1 MYAANHAEP
10 ARILVRAT
18 NWIGDAVISLPALEA
33 LRSRFPRAEI
43 VVVAKPWVAA
53 IYERHPAVNRQ
64 IVYDPAGEHRGPS
77 GFGRLIRQ
85 LRGEAFDA
93 AVLFQNAFHA
103 AWMAWRAR
111 IPVRIGYAC
120 EGRGPLLTEA
130 VETPPQA
137 VYGHQ
142 SYYYLHLLF
151 RAGLIRRPEP
161 PQRLEDTRIEVCPEE
176 KTWAIRRLESLGI
189 HGPRFLLAV
198 APGAAFGP
206 AKRWMP
212 DRFAALADRLTEV
225 LNADVMIF
233 GSASERVLA
242 EEIAGEMEHTPLI
255 VAGETTLR
263 QSMAL
268 LDRCRLVVT
277 NDSGL
282 MHLAAVMGLPVVAIF
297 GSTDPRTTGPFG
309 PSVRVVQHVVPCNPC
324 GLRVCPIDFRCMEG
338 VTVAMVYRT
347 ALEMVRQLGITHDH
361 PAGSGKPAL

>member
-1 MYAANHAEP
+1 MYAGNNAEP
-10 ARILVRAT
+10 HKILVRVT

-43 VVVAKPWVAA
+43 VTVAKPWVAA
-53 IYERHPAVNRQ
+53 IYDRHPAINRQ
-64 IVYDPAGEHRGPS
+64 IVYDPAGEHRGPR
-77 GFGRLIRQ
+77 GFSKLVRQ
-85 LRGEAFDA
+85 IRGESFDTA
-93 AVLFQNAFHA
+93 ILLQNAFQA

-120 EGRGPLLTEA
+120 QGRGPLLTEA
-130 VETPPQA
+130 VETPAKA

-142 SYYYLHLLF
+142 AYYYLHLLF
-151 RAGLIRRPEP
+151 RAGMIPRPEP
-161 PQRLEDTRIEVCPEE
+161 LRSLEETRIEVNAEE
-176 KTWAIRRLESLGI
+176 KTWATRRLESLGI
-189 HGPRFLLAV
+189 HGPRFLLAL

-225 LNADVMIF
+225 LNADVLIF
-233 GSASERVLA
+233 GSDSERALA

-255 VAGETTLR
+255 VAGEMPLR

-268 LDRCRLVVT
+268 LERCRLVVT

-282 MHLAAVMGLPVVAIF
+282 MHVAAVMGLPVVAIF
-297 GSTDPRTTGPFG
+297 GSTDARATGPFG
-309 PSVRVVQHVVPCNPC
+309 PSIKVVQHVVPCNPC
-324 GLRVCPIDFRCMEG
+324 GLRVCPVDFRCMEG
-338 VTVAMVYRT
+338 VTVAMAYRT

-361 PAGSGKPAL
+361 PAGSGKPAR